1 MMWKANSFFLKSCC
15 FFGVFSV
22 MVDEKAKVLEGCKL
36 NTDGSCA
43 VLKTSVWLKECC
55 ACSGHNTVPSLRF
68 NCYFLLFFGSVRVVV
83 SLQCFPSPKIWLLFA
98 QMLCCMSPAQ
108 LASRDP
114 VSHQSACVPLVPQPP
129 TITLQS
135 PKDYIFDPRE
145 HIIIHCEAKGNPQP
159 RWGQH
164 STLREWSKAQCY
176 GFFMPNH

>member
-22 MVDEKAKVLEGCKL
+22 MVDKKL
-36 NTDGSCA
+36 KCWKDVSWTLMGLVQFWKRLSGWRSAVHAVAITPCPACALIVTSCCFLA
-43 VLKTSVWLKECC
+43 VWGLSCLCSAFHLQKYDCFLPRCFV
-55 ACSGHNTVPSLRF
+55 ACRLHSWPPEIQSW
-68 NCYFLLFFGSVRVVV
+68 YVR
-83 SLQCFPSPKIWLLFA
+83 LSP
-98 QMLCCMSPAQ
+98 MP
-108 LASRDP
+108 
-114 VSHQSACVPLVPQPP
+114 SACVPLVPQPP

-164 STLREWSKAQCY
+164 STLRESSKA
-176 GFFMPNH
+176 